1 MYHFTYLCIL
11 RKRIWAVGFLAVI
24 FAVFASAAFGAEVI
38 EADQPRLVAS
48 HGGGALVEMA
58 GTRVLIVKGEPYEMG
73 YQHGVLLR
81 GQVQELVRKVL
92 FIARAASAGKFTDAV
107 RNVMSPDAAEKIR
120 EYYDSSIEAAWER
133 TRGFIPERYIEEMR
147 GLADGAQVPV
157 EDVQLAS
164 IFPELFHCSGFA
176 LFGEATKG
184 GTLLH
189 GRILDY
195 MTDAGLQEYALLIV
209 QKPAGCHAFV
219 NVGYAGFIGSV
230 TGMNERH
237 VAFGEMGGRGV
248 GEWDGVP
255 MGFLMR
261 MGMEQADTLDEAV
274 AIFRESARTCE
285 YFYVISDSKAAS
297 ARGLACW
304 PEKMDVVRPGETHER
319 LPRPVEDAVLLSA
332 GGRYDHLVDKVKAK
346 YGEIG
351 VEDALEL
358 MDRPVAMK
366 SCLHRVLFEPA
377 GLKLWVA
384 NAAMMDQPNYQ
395 ACYQPWYEY
404 DFGMLLKL
412 SFPPMLKEQE

>member
-1 MYHFTYLCIL
+1 MFYFTNTCSL
-11 RKRIWAVGFLAVI
+11 RKRIWLVGFLAVI
-24 FAVFASAAFGAEVI
+24 FAVFASAASGAEVI
-38 EADQPRLVAS
+38 EANQPRLLAS

-81 GQVQELVRKVL
+81 DQVQELVHKVL
-92 FIARAASAGKFTDAV
+92 FITRAASAGKFTDAMK
-107 RNVMSPDAAEKIR
+107 NVLSPDAAEKIR

-133 TRGFIPERYIEEMR
+133 TRPFIPKRYIEEMR
-147 GLADGAQVPV
+147 GLAKGAQVPL
-157 EDVQLAS
+157 EDIQLANV
-164 IFPELFHCSGFA
+164 FPELFHCSGFA
-176 LFGEATKG
+176 LFGEATG
-184 GTLLH
+184 DGRLFH

-195 MTDAGLQEYALLIV
+195 MTDMGLQKFAVLIV
-209 QKPAGCHAFV
+209 QKPNGYHSFV

-248 GEWDGVP
+248 GKWDGVP

-274 AIFRESARTCE
+274 AIFRESPRTCE

-304 PEKMDVVRPGETHER
+304 PEKMDVVGPGESHEL
-319 LPRPVEDAVLLSA
+319 LPRPVEDTVLLSA
-332 GGRYDHLVDKVKAK
+332 GGRYDHLVDKVEAK

-377 GLKLWVA
+377 RLKLWVA

-412 SFPPMLKEQE
+412 SFPPMMGSE